1 MEGRSRDVSSHLTW
15 ASFYFIISNI
25 HSHTRNTTTHQRY
38 GAGEKYTGDWNDN
51 KKDGF
56 GTQTW
61 VNGDKYEGD
70 WAAGRR
76 QGKGTFWVQEKGK
89 LRKQYTGDWQS
100 NKCHGL
106 GVYYYPNFDKYEG
119 EWVRN
124 RRHGRGKLIYADGRV
139 YEGDFAEDE
148 RYVLVHASAGAIDAL
163 VACPHAPPDAFC
175 WSTALACHTSVCHTR
190 MRT

>member
-1 MEGRSRDVSSHLTW
+1 MYPLISRRFTSSLLARLALCTQ
-15 ASFYFIISNI
+15 
-25 HSHTRNTTTHQRY
+25 HTLQRY

-70 WAAGRR
+70 WVAGRR

-106 GVYYYPNFDKYEG
+106 GVYYYPNFNKYEG

-148 RYVLVHASAGAIDAL
+148 RYV
-163 VACPHAPPDAFC
+163 
-175 WSTALACHTSVCHTR
+175 
-190 MRT
+190 